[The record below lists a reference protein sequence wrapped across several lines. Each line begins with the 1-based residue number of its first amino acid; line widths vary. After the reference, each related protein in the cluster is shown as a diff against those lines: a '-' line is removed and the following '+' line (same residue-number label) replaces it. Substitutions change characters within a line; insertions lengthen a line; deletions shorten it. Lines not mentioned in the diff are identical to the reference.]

1 MKICDFSRS
10 FVTFRRDWAARPGIT
25 QSQPSPYDLNSAR
38 IQLECRCEVT
48 DLRGGSPVEYVLG
61 ASCKSER
68 VGVPEGIWMD
78 PNADFA
84 PVFSREDF
92 LLMKS
97 WDRNDKGVMLYPPSL
112 GVQPERHVGRVA
124 DAYEGLRIDVRLVEG
139 RALETAEEIVR
150 ATPENRPL
158 VARTEFGEE
167 AGYRVVLEYPVKTM
181 NGNER
186 DWIYQTDTGPVILP
200 DLSRPYDTFIERF
213 RMAFA
218 AFNAP
223 DWAEF
228 IVQVPTLLAEGI
240 SVNHYSETRRLKT
253 KNTLIE
259 IV

>member
-10 FVTFRRDWAARPGIT
+10 FVTFRRDWAKRPGIT
-25 QSQPSPYDLNSAR
+25 QSQPSPYALNNAR
-38 IQLECRCEVT
+38 IQMECRCEVT
-48 DLRGGSPVEYVLG
+48 DLRGGAAVDYVLG

-68 VGVPEGIWMD
+68 VGVSEDIWMD

-112 GVQPERHVGRVA
+112 GVQPERQVGKVA
-124 DAYEGLRIDVRLVEG
+124 DAYEGLRIDARLTEG
-139 RALETAEEIVR
+139 RALGTPEEIVR
-150 ATPENRPL
+150 ATLEGRPL

-167 AGYRVVLEYPVKTM
+167 EGYRVVLDYPVKTM
-181 NGNER
+181 NANER
-186 DWIYQTDTGPVILP
+186 DGIYQTDTGPVILP

-213 RMAFA
+213 RLAFA

-228 IVQVPTLLAEGI
+228 IVQVPTPIAEGI
-240 SVNHYSETRRLKT
+240 SVNHYSQTRRLGT
-253 KNTLIE
+253 RNTLIE
-259 IV
+259 VL